1 MIALIRYHYLTYL
14 KSYRYI
20 PPLALYLILLIIT
33 YTYTPNPILD
43 SFYNTSIYLF
53 FTFSWVTISFMHA
66 ENSKQERITRLHV
79 RKKSVYFIS
88 KLISIVV
95 MAVVLSAVSIIYPIV
110 FDMFSSMPT
119 VKEQLFG
126 YFLHLVS
133 CLTSMSVSLLFTRHM
148 LRTGNL
154 SWFGPVFVLVLTLA
168 VAGVPYPY
176 EGLQM
181 FIYLLPPIAAIINFI
196 SEDSYVWVGF
206 CWGIAYSAIVIGFYL
221 SLVRNRD
228 I

>member
-1 MIALIRYHYLTYL
+1 
-14 KSYRYI
+14 
-20 PPLALYLILLIIT
+20 
-33 YTYTPNPILD
+33 
-43 SFYNTSIYLF
+43 
-53 FTFSWVTISFMHA
+53 MHA

-95 MAVVLSAVSIIYPIV
+95 MALVLSAVSIIYPIV

-181 FIYLLPPIAAIINFI
+181 FIYLLPPIAAMINFI